1 VGILSKLIGEKHTET
16 FKEHIYSI
24 YKKMCY
30 NMKKTMFLFG
40 FLIVSLLSFG
50 QDIRVKN
57 DVFEVLYSQS
67 LEQPLII
74 KYRSTNRP
82 TNVNRGAMDFYKE
95 PTIKTSDAEDY
106 KANIYDKGHGA
117 PAATFSDNMINLK
130 QTFSY
135 LNCIMQDQYLNR
147 GEWRLLE
154 EQIRKWDDTENITV
168 LIKTFFDTPVKRV
181 PTGAAIPSYLQK
193 HIYFEKSNKWRCFVF
208 LNQKPK
214 FHWDELEMICEDEDH
229 KF

>member
-1 VGILSKLIGEKHTET
+1 
-16 FKEHIYSI
+16 
-24 YKKMCY
+24 
-30 NMKKTMFLFG
+30 MKKIVILFTFL
-40 FLIVSLLSFG
+40 LLSLVSFG
-50 QDIRVKN
+50 QNVRIKN

-74 KYRSTNRP
+74 KYRSLNRP

-95 PTIKTSDAEDY
+95 ENIKTSDADDY

-117 PAATFSDNMINLK
+117 PAATFSDNMVNLK

-135 LNCIMQDQYLNR
+135 LNCIMQDKYLNR
-147 GEWRLLE
+147 GEWRMLE

-168 LIKTFFDTPVKRV
+168 LIKTFFDKPVKKV
-181 PTGAAIPSYLQK
+181 ATGAAIPSYLQK
-193 HIYFEKSNKWRCFVF
+193 HIYFEKQKKWRCYVF
-208 LNQKPK
+208 LNEKPK
-214 FHWDELEMICEDEDH
+214 FSWEELEMVCEAKDH

>member
-1 VGILSKLIGEKHTET
+1 
-16 FKEHIYSI
+16 
-24 YKKMCY
+24 
-30 NMKKTMFLFG
+30 MKKIVILFS
-40 FLIVSLLSFG
+40 FLIVSLISFG
-50 QDIRVKN
+50 QDVRIKN

-67 LEQPLII
+67 LEQPLVI

-95 PTIKTSDAEDY
+95 ANIKTSDGDDY

-117 PAATFSDNMINLK
+117 PAATFSDNMVNLK

-135 LNCIMQDQYLNR
+135 LNCIMQDKYLNR
-147 GEWRLLE
+147 GEWRMLE

-168 LIKTFFDTPVKRV
+168 LIKTFFDTPAKRV
-181 PTGAAIPSYLQK
+181 ATGAAIPSHLQK
-193 HIYFEKSNKWRCFVF
+193 HIYFEKQKKWKCYVF
-208 LNQKPK
+208 LNEKPK
-214 FHWDELEMICEDEDH
+214 FHWDELEMICEKEDH

>member
-1 VGILSKLIGEKHTET
+1 MKKIVILFIFLILSLI
-16 FKEHIYSI
+16 
-24 YKKMCY
+24 
-30 NMKKTMFLFG
+30 
-40 FLIVSLLSFG
+40 SFG
-50 QDIRVKN
+50 QNVRIKN
-57 DVFEVLYSQS
+57 EVFDVLYSQS

-95 PTIKTSDAEDY
+95 ENIKTSDGDDY

-117 PAATFSDNMINLK
+117 PAATFSDNMVNLK

-135 LNCIMQDQYLNR
+135 LNCIMQDKYLNR
-147 GEWRLLE
+147 GEWRMLE

-168 LIKTFFDTPVKRV
+168 LIKTFFDKPVKRV
-181 PTGAAIPSYLQK
+181 STGAAIPSYLQK
-193 HIYFEKSNKWRCFVF
+193 HIYFEKQKKWRCYVF
-208 LNQKPK
+208 LNEKPK
-214 FHWDELEMICEDEDH
+214 FSWEELEMLCEAKDH

>member
-1 VGILSKLIGEKHTET
+1 
-16 FKEHIYSI
+16 
-24 YKKMCY
+24 
-30 NMKKTMFLFG
+30 MKKFALLIG
-40 FLIVSLLSFG
+40 FLIVSLISFG

-95 PTIKTSDAEDY
+95 PNIKTSDAADY

-117 PAATFSDNMINLK
+117 PAATFSDNMVNLK

-154 EQIRKWDDTENITV
+154 EQERKWDDTENLTILV
-168 LIKTFFDTPVKRV
+168 KSFFDTPVKKV
-181 PTGAAIPSYLQK
+181 ATGAAIPSHLQK
-193 HIYFEKSNKWRCFVF
+193 HIYFEKSNKWKCFVF

-214 FHWDELEMICEDEDH
+214 FKWDELEMICEDEDH

>member
-1 VGILSKLIGEKHTET
+1 
-16 FKEHIYSI
+16 
-24 YKKMCY
+24 
-30 NMKKTMFLFG
+30 MKKNSILIG
-40 FLIVSLLSFG
+40 FLIVSLVSFG
-50 QDIRVKN
+50 QDVRIKN
-57 DVFEVLYSQS
+57 KVFEVLYSQS
-67 LEQPLII
+67 LEQPLVI
-74 KYRSTNRP
+74 KYRSLNRP
-82 TNVNRGAMDFYKE
+82 TKVNRGAMDFYKE
-95 PTIKTSDAEDY
+95 ENIKTSDAEDY

-117 PAATFSDNMINLK
+117 PAATFSDNMVNLK

-135 LNCIMQDQYLNR
+135 LNCIMQDKYLNR
-147 GEWRLLE
+147 GEWRMLE
-154 EQIRKWDDTENITV
+154 EQIRKWDDVEPITV

-214 FHWDELEMICEDEDH
+214 FHWDELEMICEKEDH

>member
-1 VGILSKLIGEKHTET
+1 
-16 FKEHIYSI
+16 
-24 YKKMCY
+24 
-30 NMKKTMFLFG
+30 MKKTMFLIG
-40 FLIVSLLSFG
+40 FLIVSLISFG
-50 QDIRVKN
+50 QNVKIKN

-74 KYRSTNRP
+74 KYRSINRP

-95 PTIKTSDAEDY
+95 ENIKTSDGEDY

-117 PAATFSDNMINLK
+117 PAATFSDNMVNLK

-135 LNCIMQDQYLNR
+135 LNCIMQDKYLNR

-168 LIKTFFDTPVKRV
+168 LIKTFFDTPAKRV
-181 PTGAAIPSYLQK
+181 ATGAAIPSHLQK
-193 HIYFEKSNKWRCFVF
+193 HIYFEKQKKWKCYVF
-208 LNQKPK
+208 LNEKPK
-214 FHWDELEMICEDEDH
+214 FSWEELEMLCEAKDH

>member
-1 VGILSKLIGEKHTET
+1 
-16 FKEHIYSI
+16 
-24 YKKMCY
+24 
-30 NMKKTMFLFG
+30 MKKIVILFS
-40 FLIVSLLSFG
+40 FLIVSLISFG
-50 QDIRVKN
+50 QDVRIKN

-95 PTIKTSDAEDY
+95 SNIKTSDGEDY

-117 PAATFSDNMINLK
+117 PAATFSDNMVNLK

-135 LNCIMQDQYLNR
+135 LNCIMQDKYLNR
-147 GEWRLLE
+147 GEWRMLE
-154 EQIRKWDDTENITV
+154 EQIRKWDDNENITV
-168 LIKTFFDTPVKRV
+168 LIKTFFDTPAKRV
-181 PTGAAIPSYLQK
+181 ATGAAIPSHLQK
-193 HIYFEKSNKWRCFVF
+193 HIYFEKQKKWKCYVF

-214 FHWDELEMICEDEDH
+214 FSWEELEMVCEAEDH

>member
-1 VGILSKLIGEKHTET
+1 
-16 FKEHIYSI
+16 
-24 YKKMCY
+24 
-30 NMKKTMFLFG
+30 MKKIVILFS
-40 FLIVSLLSFG
+40 FLIVSLVSIG
-50 QDIRVKN
+50 QDVRIKN

-74 KYRSTNRP
+74 KYRSINRP

-95 PTIKTSDAEDY
+95 SNIKTSDGEDY

-117 PAATFSDNMINLK
+117 PAATFSDNMVNLK

-135 LNCIMQDQYLNR
+135 LNCIMQDKYLNR

-154 EQIRKWDDTENITV
+154 EQIRKWDDNENITV
-168 LIKTFFDTPVKRV
+168 LIKTFFDTPAKRV
-181 PTGAAIPSYLQK
+181 ATGAAIPSHLQK
-193 HIYFEKSNKWRCFVF
+193 HIYFEKQKKWKCYVF

-214 FHWDELEMICEDEDH
+214 FSWEELEMICETQDH

>member
-1 VGILSKLIGEKHTET
+1 MKKISILIG
-16 FKEHIYSI
+16 
-24 YKKMCY
+24 
-30 NMKKTMFLFG
+30 FLLLS
-40 FLIVSLLSFG
+40 LISFG
-50 QDIRVKN
+50 QDVRIKN
-57 DVFEVLYSQS
+57 KVFEVLYSQS
-67 LEQPLII
+67 LEQPLVI

-95 PTIKTSDAEDY
+95 ATIKTSDADDY

-117 PAATFSDNMINLK
+117 PAATFSDNMVNLK

-135 LNCIMQDQYLNR
+135 LNCIMQDKYLNR
-147 GEWRLLE
+147 GEWRMLE
-154 EQIRKWDDTENITV
+154 EQIRKWDDTEHITV

-181 PTGAAIPSYLQK
+181 ATGAAIPSHLQK
-193 HIYFEKSNKWRCFVF
+193 HIYFETQKKWRCFVF

-214 FHWDELEMICEDEDH
+214 FHWDELEMICEKEDH

>member
-1 VGILSKLIGEKHTET
+1 MKKIVILFSFLILSL
-16 FKEHIYSI
+16 
-24 YKKMCY
+24 
-30 NMKKTMFLFG
+30 
-40 FLIVSLLSFG
+40 VSLG
-50 QDIRVKN
+50 QNVRIKN
-57 DVFEVLYSQS
+57 NVFEVLYSQS
-67 LEQPLII
+67 LEQPLVI

-95 PTIKTSDAEDY
+95 PNIKTSDGDDY

-117 PAATFSDNMINLK
+117 PAATFSDNMVNLK

-135 LNCIMQDQYLNR
+135 LNCIMQDKYLNR

-168 LIKTFFDTPVKRV
+168 LIKTFFDKPAKRV
-181 PTGAAIPSYLQK
+181 ATGAAIPSHLQK
-193 HIYFEKSNKWRCFVF
+193 HIYFEKQKKWKCYVF
-208 LNQKPK
+208 LNEKPK
-214 FHWDELEMICEDEDH
+214 FSWEELEMLCDSVDH

>member
-1 VGILSKLIGEKHTET
+1 
-16 FKEHIYSI
+16 
-24 YKKMCY
+24 
-30 NMKKTMFLFG
+30 MKKIVILFS
-40 FLIVSLLSFG
+40 FLIVSLISFG
-50 QDIRVKN
+50 QNVRIKN
-57 DVFEVLYSQS
+57 NVFEVLYSQS

-95 PTIKTSDAEDY
+95 STIKTSDADDY

-117 PAATFSDNMINLK
+117 PAATFSDNMVNLK

-135 LNCIMQDQYLNR
+135 LNCIMQDKYLNR
-147 GEWRLLE
+147 GEWRMLE

-168 LIKTFFDTPVKRV
+168 LIKTFFDKPVKKV
-181 PTGAAIPSYLQK
+181 ATGAAIPSHLQK
-193 HIYFEKSNKWRCFVF
+193 HIYFEKQKKWKCYVF
-208 LNQKPK
+208 LNEKPK
-214 FHWDELEMICEDEDH
+214 FHWDELEMVCEAKDH

>member
-1 VGILSKLIGEKHTET
+1 MKKIVILFSFLILSLI
-16 FKEHIYSI
+16 
-24 YKKMCY
+24 
-30 NMKKTMFLFG
+30 
-40 FLIVSLLSFG
+40 SFG
-50 QDIRVKN
+50 QNVRIKN
-57 DVFEVLYSQS
+57 EVFEVLYSQS
-67 LEQPLII
+67 LEQPLVI

-95 PTIKTSDAEDY
+95 ENIKTSDGDDY

-117 PAATFSDNMINLK
+117 PAATFSDNMVNLK

-154 EQIRKWDDTENITV
+154 EQERKWDDTENLTI
-168 LIKTFFDTPVKRV
+168 LIKAFFDTPAKRV
-181 PTGAAIPSYLQK
+181 PTGAAVPSHLQK
-193 HIYFEKSNKWRCFVF
+193 HIYFEKQKKWKCYVF
-208 LNQKPK
+208 LNEKPK
-214 FHWDELEMICEDEDH
+214 FHWDELEMVCEAKDH

>member
-1 VGILSKLIGEKHTET
+1 MKKIVILFSFLILSL
-16 FKEHIYSI
+16 
-24 YKKMCY
+24 
-30 NMKKTMFLFG
+30 
-40 FLIVSLLSFG
+40 VSFG
-50 QDIRVKN
+50 QNVRIKN
-57 DVFEVLYSQS
+57 NVFEVLYSQS

-95 PTIKTSDAEDY
+95 STIKTSDADDY

-117 PAATFSDNMINLK
+117 PAATFSDNMVNLK

-135 LNCIMQDQYLNR
+135 LNCIMQDKYLNR
-147 GEWRLLE
+147 GEWRMLE

-168 LIKTFFDTPVKRV
+168 LIKTFFDTPVKKV
-181 PTGAAIPSYLQK
+181 ATGAAIPSHLQK
-193 HIYFEKSNKWRCFVF
+193 HIYFEKQKKWKCYVF
-208 LNQKPK
+208 LNEKPK
-214 FHWDELEMICEDEDH
+214 FSWEELEMLCEAKDH